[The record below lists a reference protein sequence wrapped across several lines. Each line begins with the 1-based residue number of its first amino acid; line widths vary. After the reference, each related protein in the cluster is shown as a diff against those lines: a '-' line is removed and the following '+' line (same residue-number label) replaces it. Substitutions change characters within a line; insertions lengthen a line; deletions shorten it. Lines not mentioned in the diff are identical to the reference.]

1 MRACPWAK
9 EFYLLAFMHLRDVLG
24 FKELRKL
31 YEVLGEKGLRVHVDL
46 ENVFE
51 RYDERKVIVV
61 GSERVVR
68 LPDEGSGDEA
78 S

>member
-9 EFYLLAFMHLRDVLG
+9 EFYLLAFTHLRDVLG

-46 ENVFE
+46 EDVFE
-51 RYDERKVIVV
+51 GYDERKVIVV
-61 GSERVVR
+61 GSERVVQ